1 MQKIEGVPH
10 APFSNLKLCGAKTRS
25 NGHKPCRQ
33 PAMANGRCR
42 LHGGKSTG
50 PKTEEG
56 KRKSALANL
65 KHGLYTKDAVAE
77 QKEYR
82 AMLRWYD
89 NSYSI

>member
-1 MQKIEGVPH
+1 MPIKNVQ
-10 APFSNLKLCGAKTRS
+10 LCGAKARQ

-56 KRKSALANL
+56 QRKSAFANL
-65 KHGLYTKDAVAE
+65 KHGFYTQDAIAE
-77 QKEYR
+77 RKRYGK
-82 AMLRWYD
+82 MLRWHDDLYG
-89 NSYSI
+89 I